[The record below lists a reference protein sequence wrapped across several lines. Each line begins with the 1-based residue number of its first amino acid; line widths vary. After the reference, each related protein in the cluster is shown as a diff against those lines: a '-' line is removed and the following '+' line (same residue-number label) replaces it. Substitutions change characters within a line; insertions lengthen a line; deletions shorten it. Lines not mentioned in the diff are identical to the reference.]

1 MAGALRCWALL
12 LATAAAACTNDFDSF
27 AFAGAGA
34 SGATAGSGGA
44 GAAGGNAGSAGDSS
58 GGAASGGVSGTGTG
72 GTGTGGSA
80 SGGTSS
86 SGGATGGTVVCE
98 GNTPCALSTSMCCY
112 RFSGPNCQSKDANCG
127 GGADITCDGPED
139 CEGGEVCCARFAGG
153 GFLIEMQCLSAG
165 DCGGGRRV
173 VCKPD
178 QPKCPDQTQCEKLNQ
193 LPYAVCR

>member
-34 SGATAGSGGA
+34 SGATAGTSGA
-44 GAAGGNAGSAGDSS
+44 GAAGGNAGSAGSS

-72 GTGTGGSA
+72 GSATGGTTA
-80 SGGTSS
+80 S
-86 SGGATGGTVVCE
+86 GGTVVCE

-178 QPKCPDQTQCEKLNQ
+178 QPKCPDQTQCENLNQ